1 MQLQA
6 DMEFKKKNDIK
17 ELNKKF
23 NVETFSTK
31 TRGGK
36 TFAAEQKI
44 RELKKRISK
53 LNLIKSKGIT
63 PLNLIKK
70 STKNMN
76 KTESGKYGL
85 SPKHIKKQF
94 LISKKFRLSFNF
106 DRLKKSKQVSKAL
119 DKYDKSFYS
128 GKEKE
133 T

>member
-1 MQLQA
+1 
-6 DMEFKKKNDIK
+6 
-17 ELNKKF
+17 
-23 NVETFSTK
+23 
-31 TRGGK
+31 
-36 TFAAEQKI
+36 
-44 RELKKRISK
+44 
-53 LNLIKSKGIT
+53 
-63 PLNLIKK
+63 
-70 STKNMN
+70 MN